1 MARYRGPVC
10 RLQRRLGADLSLKR
24 FRAYGKK
31 EREYPPG
38 QHGNRRMRGRI
49 SDYGVQLQ
57 EKQKAKLLYGVLERQ
72 FRTYYHKAS
81 KMRGAT
87 GENLLQLL
95 EKRLDNSV
103 FRMGF
108 AMTRAH
114 ARQLVRHG
122 HFSVNG
128 KKVDIP
134 SFQVKVGDIV
144 EMNEKSREAPNVQLA
159 WNMAASSGS
168 AEWIS
173 RNKEAFSAVLERLP
187 TVEEIKIPV
196 KENLIVEFYSR

>member
-10 RLQRRLGADLSLKR
+10 RLQRRLGSDLSLKR
-24 FRAYGKK
+24 FRPYGKK

-38 QHGNRRMRGRI
+38 QHGNRKGRGRI

-57 EKQKAKLLYGVLERQ
+57 EKQKAKLLYGVLEKQ
-72 FRTYYHKAS
+72 FRTYYQKAS
-81 KMRGAT
+81 KMHGAT

-95 EKRLDNSV
+95 ERRLDNIV

-108 AMTRAH
+108 AMTRSH

-122 HFSVNG
+122 HFTVGG
-128 KKVDIP
+128 KKVNIP
-134 SFQVKVGDIV
+134 SFQVKVGEII
-144 EMNEKSREAPNVQLA
+144 EMHEKSREIPNVQLA
-159 WNMAASSGS
+159 WNMAGSSG
-168 AEWIS
+168 AAQWIS
-173 RNKEAFSAVLERLP
+173 RNVEGYSAVMDRLP
-187 TVEEIKIPV
+187 TVEEINIPV

>member
-24 FRAYGKK
+24 FRPYGKK

-38 QHGNRRMRGRI
+38 QHGNRKGRMRV

-57 EKQKAKLLYGVLERQ
+57 EKQKAKFLYGLLENQ
-72 FRTYYHKAS
+72 FRSYYHKATR
-81 KMRGAT
+81 MHGAT
-87 GENLLQLL
+87 GENLLRLL
-95 EKRLDNSV
+95 ESRLDNIV

-114 ARQLVRHG
+114 ARQLVHHN
-122 HFSVNG
+122 HFLVNG
-128 KKVDIP
+128 KKVNVP
-134 SFQVKVGDIV
+134 SYQVKVGDSV
-144 EMNEKSREAPNVQLA
+144 ELREKSRQIPNIQLA
-159 WNMAASSGS
+159 WNMAGSGGA
-168 AEWIS
+168 AEWVT
-173 RNKEAFSAVLERLP
+173 RNVEGFSATLDRLP
-187 TVEEIKIPV
+187 EVEEIKIPI

>member
-10 RLQRRLGADLSLKR
+10 RLQRRLGTDLSLKR

-38 QHGNRRMRGRI
+38 QHGNRRSRGRI
-49 SDYGVQLQ
+49 SDYGTQLQ
-57 EKQKAKLLYGVLERQ
+57 EKQKAKFLYGLLERQ
-72 FRTYYHKAS
+72 FRSYYKKATR
-81 KMRGAT
+81 MRGAT

-95 EKRLDNSV
+95 EKRLDNVV

-122 HFSVNG
+122 HFLVNG

-134 SFQVKVGDIV
+134 SYQVRVGDQI
-144 EMNEKSREAPNVQLA
+144 ELRQKSREIPNIQLA
-159 WNMAASSGS
+159 WNMADSSGS
-168 AEWIS
+168 AVWVT
-173 RNKEAFSAVLERLP
+173 RNKEGFSAVFDRLP
-187 TVEEIKIPV
+187 TVEEMNLPV
-196 KENLIVEFYSR
+196 KENLIVEYYSR